1 VISGRWPWKL
11 ESAKECVTTHPDEC
25 GSLENGWRSSIVP
38 MVNRLLST
46 TSMFNR
52 VGGRG
57 NRAEARVVRPGQA
70 IVSADLGVIS
80 KYPGEIPGGR

>member
-1 VISGRWPWKL
+1 
-11 ESAKECVTTHPDEC
+11 
-25 GSLENGWRSSIVP
+25 
-38 MVNRLLST
+38 
-46 TSMFNR
+46 MFNR